1 MLIIG
6 LMSGTSV
13 DGVDACLI
21 EVDETKNPTKFTE
34 KCFIFDPYKDSLK
47 EKILD
52 ASNIESSNVQKI
64 CSLNFELGY
73 VYVSSIEK
81 LLTMANVSIDDVTL
95 IAMHGQTIW
104 HNPNQKDGYFSSTLQ
119 IGEPSIIAY
128 HFNKLVISNFRT
140 MDMAAG
146 GNGAP
151 LVPFV
156 NYIINKSTQKNVIL
170 QNIGG
175 ISNLTY
181 IPKNG
186 KKDDVLAFDTGP
198 GNMLIDR
205 AMKILYNL
213 NYDNN
218 GQIALSGKVN
228 KEVLKI
234 LMQDEYLSKPLPKS
248 TGREKYDQVF
258 LDHIFTL
265 MKNEKKEDIIATIT
279 AYTADTIVDAY
290 KRYCGEIDIII
301 LSGGG
306 AYNQFIVNRIKEKT
320 NKKVIIS
327 KMSDSYEAFCFGI
340 LGYYTYNHKSSN
352 MKYITGAMENVV
364 LGNFTYP
371 PKEEQYE

>member
-6 LMSGTSV
+6 LMSGTSL

-21 EVDETKNPTKFTE
+21 EVDETKKPVEFRE
-34 KCFIFDPYKDSLK
+34 KCFIFDPYSTELK

-52 ASNIESSNVQKI
+52 ASKLETSNVQKI
-64 CSLNFELGY
+64 CSLNFELGH
-73 VYVSSIEK
+73 VYTSSIEK
-81 LLTMANVSIDDVTL
+81 LLKKAKTNIKDITL

-104 HNPNQKDGYFSSTLQ
+104 HNPNQKGGYFSSTLQ

-156 NYIINKSTQKNVIL
+156 NYIINKSYEKNVIL

-181 IPKNG
+181 IPKNS

-205 AMKILYNL
+205 AMKLLYNQ
-213 NYDNN
+213 NYDKN
-218 GQIALSGKVN
+218 GEIALSGKIN
-228 KEVLKI
+228 EKVLKI
-234 LMQDEYLSKPLPKS
+234 LMQDEYLNMPLPKS
-248 TGREKYDQVF
+248 TGREKYNQAF
-258 LDHIFTL
+258 LDSILCL
-265 MKNEKKEDIIATIT
+265 MKNDKKENIITTIT

-290 KRYCGEIDIII
+290 QKYCNKIDCII

-320 NKKVIIS
+320 NKEVIIS
-327 KMSDSYEAFCFGI
+327 NMSDSYEAFCFGI

-352 MKYITGAMENVV
+352 MKNITGAMENVV

-371 PKEEQYE
+371 PKEK